1 MSIPF
6 PLRRIAIASVAT
18 LCFGAA
24 GVASAQVTF
33 FDKPPTPDQLRD
45 ALKRMP
51 PPAAPALAVPTSRG
65 GIDIPGDRGIVY
77 DPPGTN
83 AKPPTQ
89 PAIAAEPPRPPARP
103 APQGGPAPAAAF
115 TINFDVGSAKVASAS
130 MAYVDAIGAV
140 MARDPGMKLVI
151 EGHTDGTGS
160 YQRNMLLSWDRAY
173 SVFKVLVERYGID
186 PVRLQPVGR
195 GPLEPMP
202 GVAPSDGMNR
212 RVQFRIDG

>member
-18 LCFGAA
+18 LCFGTA
-24 GVASAQVTF
+24 GVASAQATF
-33 FDKPPTPDQLRD
+33 FDKPPSPDQLRD
-45 ALKRMP
+45 ALRRTTP
-51 PPAAPALAVPTSRG
+51 QAAPALAAADQPTSRG
-65 GIDIPGDRGIVY
+65 IVWEQ
-77 DPPGTN
+77 PGTQAN
-83 AKPPTQ
+83 QQTQ
-89 PAIAAEPPRPPARP
+89 QAIAAEPPRATAQP

-115 TINFDVGSAKVASAS
+115 PINFDVGSEKVAPAS

-140 MARDPGMKLVI
+140 MVRDPGMKLVI
-151 EGHTDGTGS
+151 EGHTDVTGS
-160 YQRNMLLSWDRAY
+160 YQRNMLLSWDCAY

-202 GVAPSDGMNR
+202 GVAPSGGMNR

>member
-1 MSIPF
+1 MSTLF
-6 PLRRIAIASVAT
+6 PLRRFAIASLAT
-18 LCFGAA
+18 LGFCAA
-24 GVASAQVTF
+24 GVVSAQVTF

-45 ALKRMP
+45 ALRGK
-51 PPAAPALAVPTSRG
+51 PTSRG
-65 GIDIPGDRGIVY
+65 IVWEQ
-77 DPPGTN
+77 PGTQAN
-83 AKPPTQ
+83 QQTQ
-89 PAIAAEPPRPPARP
+89 QPIAAEPPRATAQP
-103 APQGGPAPAAAF
+103 APQGGPTPSAAF
-115 TINFDVGSAKVASAS
+115 PINFDVGSAKVAPAS

-140 MARDPGMKLVI
+140 MVRDPGMKLVI

-202 GVAPSDGMNR
+202 GVPPSDGMNR